1 MEWFL
6 KALKNYA
13 GFSGRAQR
21 SEYWYFI
28 LFFLIGYIA
37 LVLVDR
43 VLGSWS
49 AKHEIGLLSTLF
61 AIGLVVPSI
70 AVAARRLHDI
80 GMSGWWQLISLVPII
95 GPIIMIVL
103 CAKDSQGEANAYGPS
118 PKRGDDAGAPGAV

>member
-1 MEWFL
+1 MNWFL
-6 KALKNYA
+6 KALQNYT

-28 LFFLIGYIA
+28 LFFLIFYIA

-43 VLGSWS
+43 VLGTWS

-61 AIGLVVPSI
+61 ALGLIVPSI

-103 CAKDSQGEANAYGPS
+103 CAKDSQPDANAHGPN
-118 PKRGDDAGAPGAV
+118 PKAADTAGAPGAV